1 MKAFGGTLIAMVAVF
16 TASFA
21 LVICLKK
28 FLNFSLNKFVINVV
42 FFKKKLFKNILKYFF
57 YFLPNH
63 VKIIKKYLKIL
74 I

>member
-42 FFKKKLFKNILKYFF
+42 FLKKN
-57 YFLPNH
+57 
-63 VKIIKKYLKIL
+63 YLKIY
-74 I
+74 